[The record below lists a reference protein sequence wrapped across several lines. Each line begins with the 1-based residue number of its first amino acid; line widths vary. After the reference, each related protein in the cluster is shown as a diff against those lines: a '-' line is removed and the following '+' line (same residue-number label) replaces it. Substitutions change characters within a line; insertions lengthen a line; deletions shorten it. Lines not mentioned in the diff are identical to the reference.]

1 MYTLNWLI
9 LKLRLTLTVYLFMIK
24 LSQIVVFS
32 QVPLTHELD
41 EQFFT
46 QLVTVEGIFYDGVFK
61 LAVF

>member
-1 MYTLNWLI
+1 MYTFNWLI

-24 LSQIVVFS
+24 LYQIVVFS

-61 LAVF
+61 LAIF